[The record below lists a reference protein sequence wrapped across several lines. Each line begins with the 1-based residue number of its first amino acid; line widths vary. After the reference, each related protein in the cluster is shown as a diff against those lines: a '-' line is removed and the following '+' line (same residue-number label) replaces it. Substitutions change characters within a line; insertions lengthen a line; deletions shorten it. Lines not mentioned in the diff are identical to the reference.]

1 MAFAERWAS
10 FTSMFRRMFTGN
22 NAPVLASTCP
32 VAVPLTE
39 EPLTSVP
46 VDLTDKVEVSE
57 SLYVFERF
65 EVPEGVYAPD
75 ASDSI
80 ATVVEVL
87 PVITETVEPPESV
100 EKAEESAIT
109 ELPVAELPVAEVPVA
124 EVPVAVAELPFTKV
138 EPEPFA
144 FPDFSEPV
152 VEKKKKK
159 NRKIDLN

>member
-1 MAFAERWAS
+1 MAFAEKWAL
-10 FTSMFRRMFTGN
+10 FTSVFRRMFTGN
-22 NAPVLASTCP
+22 KAPVLASRSP
-32 VAVPLTE
+32 VAESVPAVE
-39 EPLTSVP
+39 HVPAVESVVEPVPAVEPVP

-65 EVPEGVYAPD
+65 EVPEAVYAPD

-80 ATVVEVL
+80 PTVVEVL

-100 EKAEESAIT
+100 EKAEESVIT
-109 ELPVAELPVAEVPVA
+109 E
-124 EVPVAVAELPFTKV
+124 VAVPETELPFTKV

-144 FPDFSEPV
+144 FPEFSEPV